1 MSDDNALSNTPNTVA
16 HGIDHVDIADF
27 SRLLIPPLNEH
38 LERYFTTAEL
48 IEAGK
53 GGSRAEKLASRFA
66 IKEAVLKALG
76 TGWGR
81 GIAFTDVEVTC
92 QPSGAP
98 AIALHRQLK
107 VISENHRITKWLVS
121 ASHSSSIAIASV
133 IALTS

>member
-66 IKEAVLKALG
+66 IKCSNSDL
-76 TGWGR
+76 
-81 GIAFTDVEVTC
+81 I
-92 QPSGAP
+92 
-98 AIALHRQLK
+98 
-107 VISENHRITKWLVS
+107 
-121 ASHSSSIAIASV
+121 
-133 IALTS
+133 